1 MDTCTHPDCIN
12 PVSQTGYKLCLE
24 HWKSSHT
31 TIPITSQ
38 EKIKP
43 SDSTAITTLMSATT
57 LGEHLELS
65 NQKINQV
72 LAELGWMNKGAK
84 EKGWITTP
92 QGISLG
98 AIQKESHQTGIPFV
112 MWPESILQNNSL
124 VSTVKSLKGEMV
136 ETITQTIKKEDV
148 GFRERYPAAHRTTD
162 GHLVRSRAEMLI
174 DNWLYMSGIVHA
186 YERQLPIEEELYCD
200 FYVPAGKVYIEYWGL
215 ESDPKYQARKK
226 IKIDLYRKY
235 NFNLIELTDEH
246 IKNLDDFLPK
256 MLLKFK
262 VIVS

>member
-1 MDTCTHPDCIN
+1 MVICSHSGCSN
-12 PVSQTGYKLCLE
+12 PVSKTGHKLCID
-24 HWKSSHT
+24 HWKSSQ
-31 TIPITSQ
+31 TISHQ
-38 EKIKP
+38 EKDKSPVQIP
-43 SDSTAITTLMSATT
+43 TITLMSATT
-57 LGEHLELS
+57 LGERLKLT

-72 LAELGWMNKGAK
+72 LAELGWM
-84 EKGWITTP
+84 EKGVKDKGWTATA
-92 QGISLG
+92 QGIGLG
-98 AIQKESHQTGIPFV
+98 AIQKDHHQTGIPFV
-112 MWPESILQNNSL
+112 MWPESILQN
-124 VSTVKSLKGEMV
+124 KSLLSTATSLKSEV
-136 ETITQTIKKEDV
+136 LNEITHPPKKEEV
-148 GFRERYPAAHRTTD
+148 GFREKFQATHRTTD
-162 GHLVRSRAEMLI
+162 GHWVRSKAEMLI

-200 FYVPAGKVYIEYWGL
+200 FYIPAGKVYIEYWGL
-215 ESDPKYQARKK
+215 ESDPKYQHRKK